1 MHPSGDYS
9 SSKNSAVSSELASLY
24 ATYALILCTVPTFGA
39 AALIGLVRLWGRP
52 LPQDALERSHFIFQ
66 KRTLMASLIAI
77 VAGGLMII
85 INVGVFV
92 LFVMA
97 VWTIIRGSLGLRT
110 LLQGQPIS
118 HPLRLFY

>member
-1 MHPSGDYS
+1 MVFVVG
-9 SSKNSAVSSELASLY
+9 
-24 ATYALILCTVPTFGA
+24 G
-39 AALIGLVRLWGRP
+39 
-52 LPQDALERSHFIFQ
+52 
-66 KRTLMASLIAI
+66 LIAI

-97 VWTIIRGSLGLRT
+97 VWTIIRGSLGLRA